1 MATIEIKFNLA
12 EIGQH
17 SFNSQLVLIHDPR
30 MTNYNTP
37 PPRPIYDNN
46 KESIRAF
53 FFRHASYNQALSIKR
68 SLTVSSKYR

>member
-1 MATIEIKFNLA
+1 MATTEIKFNLA

-30 MTNYNTP
+30 MTNYNT

-68 SLTVSSKYR
+68 SLTVSFKYR